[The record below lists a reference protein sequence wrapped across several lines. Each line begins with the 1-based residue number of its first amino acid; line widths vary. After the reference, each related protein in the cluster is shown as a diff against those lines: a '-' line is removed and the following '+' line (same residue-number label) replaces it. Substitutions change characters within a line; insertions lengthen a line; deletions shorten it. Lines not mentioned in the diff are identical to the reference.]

1 MNGREQHWLTRPAT
15 IRVLWLVFAAV
26 LGLSVVAGL
35 FVHPHAHFG
44 IEGSFGFYAWYGSV
58 TCVAM
63 VVLAKL
69 LGIFLKRPD
78 DYYQRPEDADD

>member
-26 LGLSVVAGL
+26 LGLSVIAGL

-44 IEGSFGFYAWYGSV
+44 IEGSFGFYAWYGFL